1 MTREEIIKW
10 LESLKAEIGR
20 SEHRILWHYAEAIDM
35 AIEALSEDISEDGT
49 LKVKVKDGSKVN
61 RVLVWGDNIF
71 GGLYY
76 PDDGNVQNMHNGMD
90 MEQAIEWCKDCQ
102 HNEVCRYYP
111 YDGCQFKDSSER
123 PRGEWVFHVNF
134 SDESQRDDYD
144 LICTNCGEL
153 YRCDCQDDVNDFVW
167 NAHYCMNCG
176 AYMGGDN
183 GKQKHL

>member
-1 MTREEIIKW
+1 MTREEAIEL
-10 LESLKAEIGR
+10 LEDLDGAIEDNQGR
-20 SEHRILWHYAEAIDM
+20 DYDEAFRM
-35 AIEALSEDISEDGT
+35 AIEALSDHSGEVTEMVKKDLTSDGT
-49 LKVKVKDGSKVN
+49 LKVNVSDASKVK
-61 RVLVWGDNIF
+61 RVMVWGENS

-76 PDDGNVQNMHNGMD
+76 LDEGCDKCKYFPFSEESNVQKMH
-90 MEQAIEWCKDCQ
+90 
-102 HNEVCRYYP
+102 
-111 YDGCQFKDSSER
+111 DGDR
-123 PRGEWVFHVNF
+123 PKGEWVFHVNF